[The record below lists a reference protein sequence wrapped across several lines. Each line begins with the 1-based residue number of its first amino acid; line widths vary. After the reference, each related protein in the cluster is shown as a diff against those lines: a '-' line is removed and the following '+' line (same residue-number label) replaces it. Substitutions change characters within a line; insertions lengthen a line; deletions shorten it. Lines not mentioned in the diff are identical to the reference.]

1 MEIKTIL
8 AQSLRHQTGGAV
20 IAARDVF
27 LVFVL
32 FSAGV
37 GKLLARK
44 GPSI

>member
-1 MEIKTIL
+1 MEIKDDFGTKL
-8 AQSLRHQTGGAV
+8 APSNRGAV

-27 LVFVL
+27 LMFVL